1 VGVYELACE
10 DERMRA
16 RGGGEE
22 EEEEEEGL
30 YLGGSYSQSVLLKGT
45 ALVAD
50 ALLAIAFLLPHVIEF
65 LELLFQACSFAFRSC
80 KSQRDDPHTFLR

>member
-1 VGVYELACE
+1 MGKGNCLRLDGGV
-10 DERMRA
+10 
-16 RGGGEE
+16 
-22 EEEEEEGL
+22 
-30 YLGGSYSQSVLLKGT
+30 GGSYSQSVLLKGT